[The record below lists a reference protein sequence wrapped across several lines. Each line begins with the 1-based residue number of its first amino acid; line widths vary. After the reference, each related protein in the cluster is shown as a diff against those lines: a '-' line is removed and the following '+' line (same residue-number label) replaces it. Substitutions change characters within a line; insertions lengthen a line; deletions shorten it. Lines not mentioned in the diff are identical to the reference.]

1 MGWQRRCSPME
12 SFHASNTPEILMKT
26 KTLVAAL
33 ALTMAGLAMAQPA
46 TPNLDKREANQ
57 QQRIDQ
63 GVASGQLTAKE
74 TNRLQKR
81 EAKLA
86 ADEAAAKADGTVT
99 RAERRKQGHPP
110 AETRRTNR
118 SASWKISP
126 APTHARPTTH
136 PSAATGTSAG
146 RCPDPEPSGHHAYPA
161 RGCGHG

>member
-1 MGWQRRCSPME
+1 
-12 SFHASNTPEILMKT
+12 MKT

-99 RAERRKQGHPP
+99 RAERRKLQREAHRDSIAIRKQKHDAQTAIP
-110 AETRRTNR
+110 AG
-118 SASWKISP
+118 K
-126 APTHARPTTH
+126 
-136 PSAATGTSAG
+136 
-146 RCPDPEPSGHHAYPA
+146 
-161 RGCGHG
+161 